1 MLHEIN
7 HLYLFQGNLKFLIV
21 NVNLVAHICANAAKL
36 FNFLLLWLLLV
47 PIWVFAAANILLIL
61 FSKWV
66 SYCFFHLL
74 ISSSA
79 TDVRLKSFALYTFL
93 VVFQDSF
100 CFQPKLVFVI
110 VLKMIFWRLGI
121 LSFDWKDL
129 IAAIFHSN

>member
-7 HLYLFQGNLKFLIV
+7 HLYLFQGNLKFFIV
-21 NVNLVAHICANAAKL
+21 NVNLFAHICANATKL

-66 SYCFFHLL
+66 SFCFFHLL

-79 TDVRLKSFALYTFL
+79 TDVRLESFAFNTLLVIFQYSLTLY
-93 VVFQDSF
+93 
-100 CFQPKLVFVI
+100 PKLVFVI

-121 LSFDWKDL
+121 LSFDRKDL